1 MRGMRCHMNVSQLDV
16 QRQVAVRIRHI
27 SRDHLTL
34 CGQTQTEQYE
44 VHDEAGHE
52 NHNMRWWPTIDGDG
66 GDALQ
71 RARERKSVDGRL
83 SSSGDGAEREQRGHL
98 HHDTIVG
105 SADLNVRLAEG
116 ICLCK

>member
-44 VHDEAGHE
+44 VHDGAGYE

-66 GDALQ
+66 GDGRPGGALVVVEVQ
-71 RARERKSVDGRL
+71 PVGPGGGGGGVDRWRRGLAATARQEHGEPH
-83 SSSGDGAEREQRGHL
+83 G
-98 HHDTIVG
+98 
-105 SADLNVRLAEG
+105 N
-116 ICLCK
+116 